1 MTDTNQ
7 DCAKV
12 EIDPQEL
19 LKLYNHAKGLVRM
32 LGEALGR
39 DVTIIEQFDVPYGTV
54 TEYDVRG

>member
-1 MTDTNQ
+1 MTDINQ

-39 DVTIIEQFDVPYGTV
+39 EVHIIERFDGQGGAVA
-54 TEYDVRG
+54 EFDVRG